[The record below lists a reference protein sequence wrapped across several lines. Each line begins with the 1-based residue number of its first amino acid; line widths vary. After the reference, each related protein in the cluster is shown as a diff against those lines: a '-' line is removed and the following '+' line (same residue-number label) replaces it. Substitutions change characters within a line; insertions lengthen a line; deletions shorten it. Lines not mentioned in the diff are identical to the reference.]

1 MRGVENLPAGRPAP
15 SPPGRDD
22 SGEPVSSPAAASL
35 PARERVPW
43 RPAVASVASLGTPV
57 GIGMLDPLL
66 GEVIAITEIV
76 VALTV
81 IAVAL
86 FGSQAL
92 SERAF
97 RLLRWFGNRPEPP
110 APN

>member
-1 MRGVENLPAGRPAP
+1 
-15 SPPGRDD
+15 
-22 SGEPVSSPAAASL
+22 
-35 PARERVPW
+35 VPW
-43 RPAVASVASLGTPV
+43 RPAVSGATSLGTPLV
-57 GIGMLDPLL
+57 IGMLHPLL

-76 VALTV
+76 VALSV

-86 FGSQAL
+86 FGSKAL

-110 APN
+110 APSG

>member
-1 MRGVENLPAGRPAP
+1 MAA
-15 SPPGRDD
+15 
-22 SGEPVSSPAAASL
+22 SPAAAL
-35 PARERVPW
+35 
-43 RPAVASVASLGTPV
+43 LGTPL
-57 GIGMLDPLL
+57 GIGIFDPTL
-66 GEVIAITEIV
+66 GELIACIEIV

-97 RLLRWFGNRPEPP
+97 RLLRWLSNRAEPP
-110 APN
+110 APH

>member
-1 MRGVENLPAGRPAP
+1 MAA
-15 SPPGRDD
+15 
-22 SGEPVSSPAAASL
+22 SPARRTAAAL
-35 PARERVPW
+35 
-43 RPAVASVASLGTPV
+43 LGTPV
-57 GIGMLDPLL
+57 GIGIFDPTL
-66 GEVIAITEIV
+66 GELIASIEIV

-92 SERAF
+92 SERTF

-110 APN
+110 APTRR